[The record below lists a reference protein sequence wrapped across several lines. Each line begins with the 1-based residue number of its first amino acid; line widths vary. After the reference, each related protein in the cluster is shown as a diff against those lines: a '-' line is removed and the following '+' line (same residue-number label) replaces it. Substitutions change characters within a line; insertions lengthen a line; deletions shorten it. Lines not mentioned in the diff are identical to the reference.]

1 MRVSDESYYRPVRA
15 RARINVQQ
23 RNAIDRFNRI
33 GDLPN
38 NILISSLRKIRHTL
52 DEFLHTQ
59 DREIIT
65 TLTTLSK
72 VIAFSF
78 RERIALCNNG
88 NTVKHADYHRETF
101 EARVFATSSDR
112 RRNETQ

>member
-1 MRVSDESYYRPVRA
+1 
-15 RARINVQQ
+15 
-23 RNAIDRFNRI
+23 
-33 GDLPN
+33 
-38 NILISSLRKIRHTL
+38 
-52 DEFLHTQ
+52 LHTQ

-88 NTVKHADYHRETF
+88 NTVKYADYHRETF
-101 EARVFATSSDR
+101 QARVFAP
-112 RRNETQ
+112 